1 MKARLLAHGLRA
13 ARPRQLRGRVLR
25 PLSRR
30 RFPSGAPPPFE
41 PPAGPV
47 ELWRSPA
54 FEPQP
59 LAGSGAERLRAFHA
73 QYGEDVLGLARR
85 GHAEGVRAVMLAW
98 IERNPPRPGD
108 AWHPYPVSTR
118 AGNWLAALA
127 LQPEATTDAVVESLW
142 HQLLHLERNVEDDI
156 LGNHVIRNARALLL
170 GAAAFGSAR
179 LLDAGSELLAREL
192 PEQVLSDGG
201 HYERSPVYHLI
212 VLRDLLEV
220 EAAVPGSVPPDVVER
235 MRRFAAA
242 LTRPDGNPA
251 LFNDGTL
258 DLAPQL
264 ELPPSQEGL
273 SLFPETGYAVLRR
286 GGLWLAF
293 DCGPPSPPFLPAHAH
308 ADALSFQLWAGGEP
322 VVVDPG
328 MPTYEAG
335 PERDW
340 FRGTRA
346 HSTVSIDSRDQFELW
361 GAFRSGPL
369 PDVELL
375 EASEQRLEAAVSWP
389 GGIRH
394 VRVLTIDAD
403 ALVVDDRIEGRGRH
417 TVVSSLLLGPAPAS
431 GIAAEGLPV
440 ERETRGMSERLF
452 SPIQATALV
461 MEGEL
466 DLPGRLGWRLVLPG
480 VATIAR

>member
-1 MKARLLAHGLRA
+1 M
-13 ARPRQLRGRVLR
+13 QQIIRVDY
-25 PLSRR
+25 
-30 RFPSGAPPPFE
+30 
-41 PPAGPV
+41 V
-47 ELWRSPA
+47 
-54 FEPQP
+54 
-59 LAGSGAERLRAFHA
+59 AE
-73 QYGEDVLGLARR
+73 
-85 GHAEGVRAVMLAW
+85 
-98 IERNPPRPGD
+98 
-108 AWHPYPVSTR
+108 
-118 AGNWLAALA
+118 
-127 LQPEATTDAVVESLW
+127 
-142 HQLLHLERNVEDDI
+142 LERQM
-156 LGNHVIRNARALLL
+156 
-170 GAAAFGSAR
+170 
-179 LLDAGSELLAREL
+179 L
-192 PEQVLSDGG
+192 PDGG
-201 HYERSPVYHLI
+201 HYERSPVYHLV

-220 EAAVPGSVPPDVVER
+220 DAAVPGVVAADVLER
-235 MRRFAAA
+235 MSRFAAA

-258 DLAPQL
+258 DLAPRL
-264 ELPPSQEGL
+264 ELPAPPDGL
-273 SLFPETGYAVLRR
+273 AVFPETGYAVWRR
-286 GGLWLAF
+286 DDIWLAF
-293 DCGPPSPPFLPAHAH
+293 DCGPPSPSFLPAHAH

-335 PERDW
+335 AERDW

-389 GGIRH
+389 GRIRH

-403 ALVVDDRIEGRGRH
+403 ALVVDDRIEGRDRH
-417 TVVSSLLLGPAPAS
+417 TVVSSLPLGSAPAS

-440 ERETRGMSERLF
+440 EREARGMSDRLF
-452 SPIQATALV
+452 SPIEATALV

-466 DLPGRLGWRLVLPG
+466 DLPGRLGWRLALPG